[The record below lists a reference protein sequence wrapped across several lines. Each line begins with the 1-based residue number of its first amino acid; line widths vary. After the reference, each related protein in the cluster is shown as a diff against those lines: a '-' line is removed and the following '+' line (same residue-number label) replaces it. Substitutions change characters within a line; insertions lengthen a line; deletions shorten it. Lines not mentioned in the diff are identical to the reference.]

1 MSVATALR
9 TLFTLSLAWSLAI
22 ESVRGKLSN
31 GLGSVLIY
39 LWSLWSYCST
49 ELPIPYSISF
59 VESCTGPRYISE
71 STVLVTLYAAVEPF
85 LSKPTPTEMSPQ
97 ARLGSGEHSLNHSA
111 SLCVVVR

>member
-39 LWSLWSYCST
+39 LWSLWSYAVRS
-49 ELPIPYSISF
+49 Y
-59 VESCTGPRYISE
+59 RYRW
-71 STVLVTLYAAVEPF
+71 VLHF
-85 LSKPTPTEMSPQ
+85 F
-97 ARLGSGEHSLNHSA
+97 R
-111 SLCVVVR
+111 